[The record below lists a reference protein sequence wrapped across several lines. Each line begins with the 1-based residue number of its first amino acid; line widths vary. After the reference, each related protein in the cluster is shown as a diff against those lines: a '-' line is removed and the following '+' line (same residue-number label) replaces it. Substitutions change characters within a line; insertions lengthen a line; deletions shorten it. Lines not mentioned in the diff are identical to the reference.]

1 MGEGATPRFFLRPI
15 GDREWQPDGAVSREG
30 KIWGTYL
37 HGLFASGP
45 FLQGWLSGVGAEREV
60 HIQVGW
66 QEWQDEQ
73 DFQLDRLANALEE
86 HLDMITIRTLAGV
99 GDK

>member
-1 MGEGATPRFFLRPI
+1 VRSRQVTLFVRGSGFSLIDRNFTVALRTP
-15 GDREWQPDGAVSREG
+15 
-30 KIWGTYL
+30 TYL

-45 FLQGWLSGVGAEREV
+45 FLQTWLSGVGAEREV

-86 HLDMITIRTLAGV
+86 HLHMVTIRALGGI